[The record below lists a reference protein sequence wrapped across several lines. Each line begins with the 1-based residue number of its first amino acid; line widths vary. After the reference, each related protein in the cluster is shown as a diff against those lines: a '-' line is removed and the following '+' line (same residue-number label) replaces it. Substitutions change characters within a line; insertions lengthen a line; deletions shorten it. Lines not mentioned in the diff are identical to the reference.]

1 MKQTIKSSLFLTA
14 ILLFPLLA
22 MAQNTLLGTYDENKK
37 FVDRN
42 DHMNICWIQPD
53 GTVFIDWSNSN
64 VGDSIVAFQS
74 DNATYTAPATV
85 RDGSGKKYTV
95 SGVATK
101 AFGAFYRSEY
111 YGTKTRVTK
120 IVLPES
126 YKTIDNFNSVSYQYL
141 IEFDGPGVETLG
153 NYVFNMCQNLET
165 VNMPKLKYV
174 SMLSF
179 GYCKKL
185 KEVNFPELENILDNG
200 NQCFSTCRALT
211 KIDFPK
217 LKKLGSQFFMSC
229 ENLKELNL
237 PSVTDYSNEGEIMR
251 SYGGGILNGCTNL
264 ETVNLQSL
272 KHIGLFFNTTN
283 FTKLTSVNLSNAVD
297 AQPTGLC
304 GLTAVDSLSLP
315 SFETFVNSSGVE
327 QDGPGTNSSGYWL
340 RTPNS
345 LKRLSIPKYRKTIDE
360 PFMGFINNNN
370 GAQAYDRCDLTY
382 LNAPSATAFKCQV
395 TADDLDTLILTSAT
409 TFLNAGG
416 SMKGLEYLDI
426 SSLEKFG
433 DWGTNGVQAVL
444 KNASDIK
451 HIICHDADI
460 LNQINAL
467 SANTYIGLNLDSYK
481 KAANSY
487 AAFNTVELTA
497 QTSEIGDSLFYL
509 TPNIQHLVLHKGCT
523 TYSGKALSM
532 LENLEDITV
541 DDDNENYAST
551 DGVLYDKAGSKLLY
565 YPQANE
571 GSTDG
576 NGNTRQ
582 WTLDQSNGLKL
593 AGIGPAA
600 FYHFKNVRQ
609 IALGSNLSAI
619 EADAFNGSHIN
630 RITFTPDAPLTS
642 VGDFAFAN
650 MTEEYFRYLKMPAA
664 LQTIGKGAF
673 SGDTQLQALEL
684 YDTNL
689 TTVGDSAFAG
699 ETAITSIALPNS
711 VTTIG
716 KQAFQ
721 GNTAMEYFTVPR
733 QCTAIGEGA
742 FSGVSLKQLNIQVP
756 SEALGNSLATAF
768 TAKPTTVM
776 LPQGK
781 ELSGGISAW
790 EAIDTQSTDELQ
802 PTKYYTLTRSYPVD
816 LSASADKAEFF
827 RIITYNIDK
836 TSNEGILYI
845 EKLND
850 AALAA
855 VPANTPVVALL
866 KGDTPTTLSY
876 SMSENEP
883 EAWKSLLKGSP
894 AAIRMDQMDDSDG
907 TPNYNYLLSQTSADD
922 AGVFNIVGIHYWSE
936 ESTRKGELTYLHI
949 PYSADT
955 GSAYARRFVFSTSR
969 TTGIDSVA
977 ENIDSNNAWYNLQG
991 QRVSKPAHGVFIHN
1005 GHKVIVR

>member
-1 MKQTIKSSLFLTA
+1 M
-14 ILLFPLLA
+14 
-22 MAQNTLLGTYDENKK
+22 
-37 FVDRN
+37 
-42 DHMNICWIQPD
+42 
-53 GTVFIDWSNSN
+53 
-64 VGDSIVAFQS
+64 
-74 DNATYTAPATV
+74 
-85 RDGSGKKYTV
+85 
-95 SGVATK
+95 
-101 AFGAFYRSEY
+101 
-111 YGTKTRVTK
+111 
-120 IVLPES
+120 
-126 YKTIDNFNSVSYQYL
+126 
-141 IEFDGPGVETLG
+141 
-153 NYVFNMCQNLET
+153 
-165 VNMPKLKYV
+165 
-174 SMLSF
+174 
-179 GYCKKL
+179 
-185 KEVNFPELENILDNG
+185 
-200 NQCFSTCRALT
+200 
-211 KIDFPK
+211 
-217 LKKLGSQFFMSC
+217 
-229 ENLKELNL
+229 
-237 PSVTDYSNEGEIMR
+237 
-251 SYGGGILNGCTNL
+251 GGGIINGCNNL
-264 ETVNLQSL
+264 ETVNLQSM
-272 KHIGLFFNTTN
+272 KHIGLFFNEAN
-283 FTKLTSVNLSNAVD
+283 FSKITSLDLSSAVD
-297 AQPTGLC
+297 AQPTGLS

-327 QDGPGTNSSGYWL
+327 QDGPNYKWL
-340 RTPNS
+340 RTPNA
-345 LKRLSIPKYRKTIDE
+345 LKYLSIPKYRKTIDE
-360 PFMGFINNNN
+360 PFVGFINNSAELSANSIKQ
-370 GAQAYDRCDLTY
+370 GYGRCDLTY

-444 KNASDIK
+444 KNATGIN
-451 HIICHDADI
+451 HIICHNADI

-497 QTSEIGDSLFYL
+497 QTSEIGDSIFYL
-509 TPNIQHLVLHKGCT
+509 FPNILHIVLHKGCT

-541 DDDNENYAST
+541 DDDNENYASI

-593 AGIGPAA
+593 TGIGPAA

-609 IALGSNLSAI
+609 IALGSKLSAI

-630 RITFTPDAPLTS
+630 RITLALDAPLTS

-650 MTEEYFRYLKMPAA
+650 MTEKYFRYLKMPVA

-673 SGDTQLQALEL
+673 CGDTQLQALEL

-802 PTKYYTLTRSYPVD
+802 PNKYYTLTRSYPVD

-836 TSNEGILYI
+836 ASNKGILYI

-855 VPANTPVVALL
+855 VPANTPVVTLL

-991 QRVSKPAHGVFIHN
+991 QRVSKPTHGVFIHN